1 MHTRTVP
8 MGYSQKNI
16 PYAPVKEL
24 DFTSAKGKKNKI
36 DVALAE
42 ASLPIAKRVR
52 KSPSNGISPPDDT
65 EIETFYKMLSAREE
79 VRKRQDLKN

>member
-42 ASLPIAKRVR
+42 ASLPIAKRVLQMVLVPLMIQKLKHFIKCSVQER
-52 KSPSNGISPPDDT
+52 K
-65 EIETFYKMLSAREE
+65 
-79 VRKRQDLKN
+79 